1 LDSHRRQEG
10 NCYKY
15 IFLVWPFQTSNDTFG
30 KNKHCPL
37 HFHTLDE
44 IFLTKDVTGLKT
56 PLSTESVLVETLK
69 KREENIEK
77 PACLI
82 IDGKII
88 FTKLKAFEG
97 HFWLI
102 DMINDWGLKGCWFK
116 SSHWCFDPRLII
128 IIWVRVDSSYKL
140 LIVIIFIIVIMWI
153 NISLTEGALLIFFGI
168 RGWNISDMAGD
179 WTHNLRSRFS
189 VRCLWPCWPQV
200 EWLLLSNIHKCQLKI
215 WNPQS
220 EN

>member
-1 LDSHRRQEG
+1 MSRSINIDSNLSSVFLNCSVFLFQININLGWSKRDTHFFGNSWNKGLDSHRRQEG

-102 DMINDWGLKGCWFK
+102 DMIND
-116 SSHWCFDPRLII
+116 
-128 IIWVRVDSSYKL
+128 
-140 LIVIIFIIVIMWI
+140 
-153 NISLTEGALLIFFGI
+153 
-168 RGWNISDMAGD
+168 
-179 WTHNLRSRFS
+179 
-189 VRCLWPCWPQV
+189 
-200 EWLLLSNIHKCQLKI
+200 
-215 WNPQS
+215 
-220 EN
+220 